1 MRWRT
6 YRRLERLVSR
16 LEAVGWE
23 AMSAHVYAIRDTPRP
38 GWRERMTITVPEY
51 AEIVGVG
58 RNTAYESVRAGE
70 VTIIKVRGRILVC
83 VPPLLRKLGMAAE

>member
-1 MRWRT
+1 MT
-6 YRRLERLVSR
+6 TKE
-16 LEAVGWE
+16 
-23 AMSAHVYAIRDTPRP
+23 TPHR

-51 AEIVGVG
+51 AQIVGVG

-70 VTIIKVRGRILVC
+70 VATIKVRGRILVC

>member
-1 MRWRT
+1 MTTTDMTAGESMTTKEIHR
-6 YRRLERLVSR
+6 S
-16 LEAVGWE
+16 
-23 AMSAHVYAIRDTPRP
+23 
-38 GWRERMTITVPEY
+38 WRERMTITVPEY